1 MWSIIRKGRYGH
13 LKPTKENSLPLKPV
27 QKTGFFYESKPMSKK
42 NNDWKKRDGVVYST
56 LDNFEYTTG
65 EDETIETL
73 PPSQQKL
80 KVLLDKKARA
90 GKQVTL
96 VEGFIGTEDDLKELG
111 KMLKNKCGVGG
122 SAKDGEIL
130 IQGDHREKVLQ
141 VLLQAGYGA
150 KKAGG

>member
-1 MWSIIRKGRYGH
+1 MGLFI
-13 LKPTKENSLPLKPV
+13 
-27 QKTGFFYESKPMSKK
+27 FAMAKK

-56 LDNFEYTTG
+56 SDDFEYNFGDQG
-65 EDETIETL
+65 EAETL
-73 PPSQQKL
+73 PPAQQKL

-96 VEGFIGTEDDLKELG
+96 VEGFVGTDDDLKELG
-111 KMLKNKCGVGG
+111 KLLKNYCGVGG

-130 IQGDHREKVLQ
+130 IQGDHRDKVLQ

-150 KKAGG
+150 KKSGG